1 MKSEDSGLNAK
12 MHVST
17 CLCSVCGDGLLV
29 ILLELQTGLAR
40 GAYVCLYFNKPVTPR
55 VIIVSTFSPFLCH
68 LMDLF
73 AAYFQVKIKKA
84 TQLLIPLLN

>member
-29 ILLELQTGLAR
+29 ILLELQTCLAR
-40 GAYVCLYFNKPVTPR
+40 GAYVCLNFNNPVTPR
-55 VIIVSTFSPFLCH
+55 ILIVSTFSPFLCH

-84 TQLLIPLLN
+84 TQPLIPLLN